1 MEEARTLGSQL
12 WADGAE
18 PTRCSPHSSGFGALG
33 ALRAPKTQRSLS
45 ETSPSLAG
53 PCPCAHAPSAH
64 GDTHP
69 AQVPARTRVWLRE
82 ARSCARHACAHAH
95 THTLLCHLCALRD
108 LPESFCP
115 PAPRLCASSHSSEA
129 WLVRV
134 LRTRARGGS
143 SYLLQVA
150 GWGAEGRFGERRGC
164 AVWTTGPSKLLLPP
178 NRAPPDL

>member
-69 AQVPARTRVWLRE
+69 AQVPARTRCSSEKR
-82 ARSCARHACAHAH
+82 ARVHVTRTH
-95 THTLLCHLCALRD
+95 THTHT
-108 LPESFCP
+108 PSSVTS
-115 PAPRLCASSHSSEA
+115 AP
-129 WLVRV
+129 
-134 LRTRARGGS
+134 
-143 SYLLQVA
+143 
-150 GWGAEGRFGERRGC
+150 
-164 AVWTTGPSKLLLPP
+164 
-178 NRAPPDL
+178 